1 MWDEIYRKHYPELL
15 KYAMAACKDRE
26 LAEDLAQ
33 ETFLRALQSADVFE
47 DLGPNQRRAWLYKT
61 LKNQIYDRYRRAIL
75 EMQYIQTAQ
84 EEPAEEDMGI
94 QAVETAMIMEKLPP
108 EERKLFTL
116 RYIEGYNSS
125 EISQMLGI
133 PPGTIRAKLSRSRNA
148 LKQAM
153 NQ

>member
-15 KYAMAACKDRE
+15 KFAMAACKDRE

-47 DLGPNQRRAWLYKT
+47 DLGPNQRRAWLYRT

-84 EEPAEEDMGI
+84 EEPVEEDVGI
-94 QAVETAMIMEKLPP
+94 QAVETAMILEKLPP

-116 RYIEGYNSS
+116 RYIEGYNAS
-125 EISQMLGI
+125 EISQLLGI